1 MSCECCRVR
10 DWKRGIQVTGADTA
24 SSGVHG
30 LGGSPK
36 KLDELGLVLCGM
48 SLEKA
53 GEPVSVG
60 CGAACLGNPLNAVLW
75 LARTAAAMGRPL
87 RAGDVVL
94 SGALGPMVP
103 VAAGDVFEARIS
115 GLGRVAIGRAHV

>member
-1 MSCECCRVR
+1 
-10 DWKRGIQVTGADTA
+10 
-24 SSGVHG
+24 
-30 LGGSPK
+30 
-36 KLDELGLVLCGM
+36 M
-48 SLEKA
+48 SLEKS

-75 LARTAAAMGRPL
+75 LARTAAAMGPPL

-103 VAAGDVFEARIS
+103 VAAGAVFEARIS
-115 GLGRVAIGRAHV
+115 GLGRVGAAFTREYRDDPDQGRVHRPGQQRYPPPGHATARGPARTQIGPSYGWERV